1 MDNTDLIHFRMDKN
15 KDVMDNLYGLQEA
28 IHNWG
33 KLLIASGGAL
43 KLAKCFYHL
52 ISFTYEGDRTWS

>member
-1 MDNTDLIHFRMDKN
+1 MDKN